1 MTGIQALFIA
11 VVVLVALG
19 FVSWPLLTG
28 RRGGAAAQAA
38 PPQHRAL
45 ELEEE
50 RRAVYRALREL
61 DFDHE
66 AGHLS
71 DDDYA
76 GLRARYESRAAEVLT
91 ALDALGPRPAV
102 VEAPPA
108 PPAPPA
114 ARGWTRHPATL
125 AAGAALTLV
134 FGVVIGLN
142 AGRFT
147 EPDQTVIPPGSR
159 IPVPVAPD
167 SGPSMPPVAGQ
178 ADAGRTMPPM
188 VGQADAGRTMP
199 PVPGVEPGKPLPPQ
213 ILAGMLNAARESLAA
228 GRYSEAIAAYQAV
241 LKRDPKNVDA
251 MSHLGLIVAIG
262 GHADAALES
271 FGKALAID
279 PQYAPAYLFRGQVLY
294 EVKRDYPGAVQA
306 WERFLQLV
314 PDGEDHRRVTELV
327 KEARAKRGP

>member
-1 MTGIQALFIA
+1 MTGIQLLLIA
-11 VVVLVALG
+11 VVVVVALG
-19 FVSWPLLTG
+19 IVTWPLLRG
-28 RRGGAAAQAA
+28 RRGDAAIPET
-38 PPQHRAL
+38 PPEDRAL

-50 RRAVYRALREL
+50 RTAAYRALREL

-91 ALDALGPRPAV
+91 ALDALGPRAAV
-102 VEAPPA
+102 VEPPPVT
-108 PPAPPA
+108 PPPPA

-125 AAGAALTLV
+125 AAGAVLILV
-134 FGVVIGLN
+134 FGVVVGLN

-167 SGPSMPPVAGQ
+167 SGSAMPPMGGQTDSGQPMPPVAGQ
-178 ADAGRTMPPM
+178 TGP
-188 VGQADAGRTMP
+188 GRTMP
-199 PVPGVEPGKPLPPQ
+199 PVAGVEPGKPLPPQ
-213 ILAGMLNAARESLAA
+213 ILAGMLGAARESLAA

-271 FGKALAID
+271 FGRALAID
-279 PQYAPAYLFRGQVLY
+279 PSYAPAYLFRGQVLY
-294 EVKRDYPGAVQA
+294 EVKRDYAGAVQA
-306 WERFLQLV
+306 WERFLELE